1 MIGKEE
7 AIAKLQR
14 QLDSIDELRRTPRR
28 DPAFEKWHRDT
39 EVAIER
45 IFGDGTRHLK
55 DFTGI
60 HYHLMA
66 SSTGTPDSAFER
78 ACQAGLEQARSVLQ
92 SFIDEIQEYWDDTV
106 AASETNPTTLVEQIC
121 RRFHLV
127 ARQLRSRYESRPTLE
142 IEDEY
147 DVQDLLHALLHLS
160 FDDIRREEWTPSYA
174 GGCARMDFL
183 LKREQL
189 VVETKRARKGLG
201 AREVGDQLLI
211 DIQRYQTHPDC
222 RTLICFVYDPEG
234 RVANPRGLEAD
245 LSGVREGIQVRTI
258 VAPAGA

>member
-14 QLDSIDELRRTPRR
+14 QLESVDEVRRRPRR
-28 DPAFEKWHRDT
+28 DAAFKKWHRDT

-55 DFTGI
+55 DFTTVR
-60 HYHLMA
+60 YSLMVV
-66 SSTGTPDSAFER
+66 SSGTSESDRER
-78 ACQAGLEQARSVLQ
+78 ARQAGLDQACSVLQ
-92 SFIDEIQEYWDDTV
+92 SFIDEVREYWDDTMT
-106 AASETNPTTLVEQIC
+106 APEADPAMLVERVC

-127 ARQLRSRYESRPTLE
+127 ARQLRSRYGDRSTLE
-142 IEDEY
+142 VEDEY
-147 DVQDLLHALLHLS
+147 DVQDLLHAILHLT

-183 LKREQL
+183 LKHEQL
-189 VVETKRARKGLG
+189 VVETKRARRGLG

-211 DIQRYQTHPDC
+211 DIQRYQAHPDC
-222 RTLICFVYDPEG
+222 RTLVCFVYDPEG

-245 LSGVREGIQVRTI
+245 LSGVRESIQVRTI
-258 VAPAGA
+258 IAPA